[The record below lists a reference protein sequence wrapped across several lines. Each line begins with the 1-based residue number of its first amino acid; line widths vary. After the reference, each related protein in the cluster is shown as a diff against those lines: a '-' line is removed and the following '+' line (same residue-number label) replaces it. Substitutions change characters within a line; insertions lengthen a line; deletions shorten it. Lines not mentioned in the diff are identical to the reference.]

1 MINFTSCEIN
11 KFKAYGGANGNKIN
25 ILYEG
30 KSYMLKFPPVP
41 SRNKLMSYT
50 NGCISEYLAC
60 KIFRAIGINTQET
73 ILGTYTDKRGKE
85 KIVVACKDFTADG
98 KKLMEFAHLKNTC
111 VDSEQSGY
119 GKELSSIMKAIDEQT
134 LLPSSEIRS
143 FFWDMFIVDA
153 LLGNFDRHNG
163 NWGLL
168 IDEKL
173 KTVEIAP
180 VYDCGSCLYPQLSE
194 EGMKKVLYSDDEIN
208 QRIYVFPA
216 SSIEEVGKKISYFDF
231 ISSLKEP
238 ECNKAL
244 KRISKQIDMDKI
256 NELIDEISTLLPI
269 QKDFYKVMIT
279 ERKRKIID
287 YSMDLLM
294 RQEKELAQ
302 QNETAKFNQQIN
314 M

>member
-1 MINFTSCEIN
+1 MIDFTSCEIN

-25 ILYEG
+25 VLYEG

-41 SRNKLMSYT
+41 SRNKVMSYT

-60 KIFRAIGINTQET
+60 KIFRSIGINTQET
-73 ILGTYTDKRGKE
+73 ILGTYTDKRSKE
-85 KIVVACKDFTADG
+85 KVVVACKDFTADG

-134 LLPSSEIRS
+134 LLPSSEIRA

-194 EGMKKVLYSDDEIN
+194 EGMKKVLDSDDEIN

-216 SSIEEVGKKISYFDF
+216 SSIEEDGKKISYFDF

-244 KRISKQIDMDKI
+244 KRISKRIDMDKI
-256 NELIDEISTLLPI
+256 NELIDEISNLLPI

-279 ERKRKIID
+279 ERKRKILD

-294 RQEKELAQ
+294 KQEKEMAQ
-302 QNETAKFNQQIN
+302 QDETAEFNQQIN

>member
-1 MINFTSCEIN
+1 MIDFTSCEIN

-25 ILYEG
+25 ILYEDE
-30 KSYMLKFPPVP
+30 SYMLKFPPVP
-41 SRNKLMSYT
+41 SRNKVMSYT

-60 KIFRAIGINTQET
+60 KIFSSIGINTQET
-73 ILGTYTDKRGKE
+73 ILGTYIDKRGKE
-85 KIVVACKDFTADG
+85 KTVVACKDFTADG

-119 GKELSSIMKAIDEQT
+119 GKELSSIMKAIEEQT
-134 LLPSSEIRS
+134 LLPPSEIRS

-194 EGMKKVLYSDDEIN
+194 EGMKKVLDSDDEIN

-216 SSIEEVGKKISYFDF
+216 SSIEEDGKKISYFDF

-244 KRISKQIDMDKI
+244 KRISKRIDMDKI
-256 NELIDEISTLLPI
+256 NELIDEISILLPI

-279 ERKRKIID
+279 ERKKKILD
-287 YSMDLLM
+287 YSMVLLM
-294 RQEKELAQ
+294 KQEKEMAKQ
-302 QNETAKFNQQIN
+302 DETAEFNQ
-314 M
+314 